1 MKKADFQS
9 ESTPDEAPTAVAGR
23 HSLLELDE
31 TV

>member
-9 ESTPDEAPTAVAGR
+9 ESTPNEAPTAVEG
-23 HSLLELDE
+23 HHPLLELDE